1 MTESEVMYIKS
12 ALEKLAEQVD
22 ELSKDNR
29 SALGKIYDRLAVLET
44 ALSERQKICQYH
56 EAVIAGHEKRLHV
69 LEQHISKLDGV
80 PDRLWKVALNEAQTT
95 AGFSMYLKLGGIA
108 GITGGGV
115 VTAAIFMAKLLK
127 LWPK

>member
-44 ALSERQKICQYH
+44 ALSERQKYVNTMRQ
-56 EAVIAGHEKRLHV
+56 L
-69 LEQHISKLDGV
+69 
-80 PDRLWKVALNEAQTT
+80 
-95 AGFSMYLKLGGIA
+95 
-108 GITGGGV
+108 
-115 VTAAIFMAKLLK
+115 
-127 LWPK
+127 